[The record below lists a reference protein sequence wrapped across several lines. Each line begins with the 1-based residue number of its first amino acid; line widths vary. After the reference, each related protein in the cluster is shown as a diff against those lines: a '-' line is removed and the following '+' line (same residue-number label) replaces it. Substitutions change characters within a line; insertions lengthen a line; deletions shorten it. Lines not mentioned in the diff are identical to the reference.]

1 MKRKN
6 HWPRGWS
13 DPCYGMAGKFGSQ
26 DLANL
31 AAHAVASHAVA
42 KQGAGGASA
51 PAGAGGLE
59 AIFAALLAQAS
70 GTAGDATAPEV
81 ADHPMPATAASAA
94 KHMAELLN
102 SSAKIPAAGTQ
113 APPHRDPAKQDAANS
128 NAIVAAMA
136 TRPAAPP
143 AKPGIAD
150 GATQKNPQPGKREA
164 QGATVPPAP
173 DGNKDKDEH
182 AAGATA
188 PAVIVA
194 ALAQPVTAQVT
205 PPASRSAD
213 QDAAKAADPAGTPAA
228 KAASGPPAD
237 PASQRAMAQQALL
250 EAGAAP
256 QGAHPNPHHP
266 ATEPQTTGTNPAA
279 PSQAATGAAQDQSL
293 ETALAALQ
301 AVAQKPVTANA
312 HADTAQPTTKAVTA
326 LGKAAFA
333 AAADKAMRQDM
344 PAQRTASALPPSVQT
359 APWSGGAEPQSGST
373 GPGNHGS
380 DTQSH
385 NGSAHASSDTPS
397 ASPAASQ
404 ATQAPGQFA
413 QAVHAAAPSADPS
426 AAAQSTAANLQ
437 AQAPV
442 TASLHVAP
450 QSAAQAAP
458 GQQGIALSDF
468 GAIAVNIAAQSK
480 DGAKEFNIALHPQDL
495 GSIHVRLSV
504 DHGGAAQAHLSA
516 DNPQTLTLLQR
527 DSHLLERALK
537 DAGLNLAGGSLNFS
551 LKGQDRQTGNG
562 AQPNGRSRSLSVTA
576 VANTNGPPAGPAST
590 YNLAPDDVRLDI
602 RV

>member
-1 MKRKN
+1 M
-6 HWPRGWS
+6 
-13 DPCYGMAGKFGSQ
+13 
-26 DLANL
+26 ANL

-42 KQGAGGASA
+42 KQGAGGPST

-81 ADHPMPATAASAA
+81 ADPATPAAAASAA

-113 APPHRDPAKQDAANS
+113 GPTHRNPAKQDAANS
-128 NAIVAAMA
+128 NATLAVMAAQLV
-136 TRPAAPP
+136 APP

-150 GATQKNPQPGKREA
+150 GVTQKSPQPGKREA
-164 QGATVPPAP
+164 QGATAAPAP

-182 AAGATA
+182 ATDATA

-194 ALAQPVTAQVT
+194 APVQPVTAQAT
-205 PPASRSAD
+205 APASRSAD
-213 QDAAKAADPAGTPAA
+213 DDAAKTADPAV
-228 KAASGPPAD
+228 
-237 PASQRAMAQQALL
+237 QRATVQQALL
-250 EAGAAP
+250 EAGATVQDA
-256 QGAHPNPHHP
+256 QPNSHHP
-266 ATEPQTTGTNPAA
+266 AAEPQATGANPAAPSQA
-279 PSQAATGAAQDQSL
+279 PSQAATGAAQSQSL

-301 AVAQKPVTANA
+301 AAAQKPVTANA
-312 HADTAQPTTKAVTA
+312 HADTAQPATRAVTA
-326 LGKAAFA
+326 LEKAAFA
-333 AAADKAMRQDM
+333 AAADKATHQDM
-344 PAQRTASALPPSVQT
+344 PAQRTASALPPS
-359 APWSGGAEPQSGST
+359 AESVAAQPQSGAT
-373 GPGNHGS
+373 GSGNHGS
-380 DTQSH
+380 DTQSR
-385 NGSAHASSDTPS
+385 NGSAHTSSDTPS

-413 QAVHAAAPSADPS
+413 QAVQNAAPFADPS
-426 AAAQSTAANLQ
+426 AGAQSTAANMQ

-504 DHGGAAQAHLSA
+504 DHVGAAQAHLSA
-516 DNPQTLTLLQR
+516 ENPQTLTLLQR

-562 AQPNGRSRSLSVTA
+562 AQSNGRSRSLSVTA
-576 VANTNGPPAGPAST
+576 VANTNAPVAGPAST